1 MSKRDEKIVETA
13 VGETNKGRGLPSVA
27 FGGAAFKSGEIE
39 ENQTI

>member
-13 VGETNKGRGLPSVA
+13 GETNKGKSLPSVA
-27 FGGAAFKSGEIE
+27 FGGAAFKSGEVE